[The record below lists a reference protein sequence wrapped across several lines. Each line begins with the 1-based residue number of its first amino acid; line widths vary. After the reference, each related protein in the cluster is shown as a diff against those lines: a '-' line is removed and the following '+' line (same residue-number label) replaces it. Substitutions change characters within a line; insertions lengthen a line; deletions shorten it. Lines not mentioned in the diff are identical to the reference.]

1 MTKVITIMVTFLL
14 LEISAFADG
23 FIPMELKQV
32 LLETDTII
40 LVEIIENKQT
50 IKHENKGEG
59 NAPPIRLEDGH
70 WVRLGNKYELDI
82 VRKEMYLRYDSK

>member
-1 MTKVITIMVTFLL
+1 MITIISDVSGKAKLSMMKIITIMVLSLL
-14 LEISAFADG
+14 LANNAFSDG

-59 NAPPIRLEDGH
+59 NAPPIRLDF
-70 WVRLGNKYELDI
+70 
-82 VRKEMYLRYDSK
+82 